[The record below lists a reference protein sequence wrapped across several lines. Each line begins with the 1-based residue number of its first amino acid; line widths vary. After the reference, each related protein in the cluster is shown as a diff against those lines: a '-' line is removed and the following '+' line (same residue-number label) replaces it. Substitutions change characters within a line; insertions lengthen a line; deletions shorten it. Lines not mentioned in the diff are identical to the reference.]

1 MASQIN
7 VAMKALQRS
16 LKSIDHRFFGGKTHA
31 VKRGS
36 VLAALAAIC
45 LALPATSLAADILS
59 ARSYV
64 APEHTQLIF
73 ELSESVNHHA
83 FSLPAPDRLV
93 IDLPRSD
100 TRVSMPDMTSSKVV
114 RRVRSGKRPNGATR
128 LVVDLKYSSPSNV
141 ALLQPTGE
149 YGHRLVVQVDHHVS
163 EVISHYDNARSDA
176 GARRAPQ
183 AEQGRDLVVAID
195 AGHGGDDAGALGKRG
210 TREKDIT
217 LKISQRVQRQ
227 VNAVPGL
234 KAVLTRDGD
243 YYVGLRERMK
253 KARKAGADIFISIHA
268 DAFRSSKVHGASV
281 YAVSDRAS
289 TSEAARWL
297 AKRQNASDLLGGVSL
312 KGTDNTL
319 ASLLLDL
326 QQSATLDSSLILA
339 DAVLRKMGK
348 LGKLHKS
355 GVEQAGFM
363 VLRSPDIPSVLV
375 ETAFISNPSDETR
388 LRSRKHQEAIASAV
402 TAGVKTY
409 LRRYA
414 PPNSRFAQLQ
424 DQFAGE

>member
-1 MASQIN
+1 
-7 VAMKALQRS
+7 MKVLQRS
-16 LKSIDHRFFGGKTHA
+16 LKSTDNRFFGGKTSA
-31 VKRGS
+31 FQRGS
-36 VLAALAAIC
+36 VLAAIAAIC
-45 LALPATSLAADILS
+45 LASPAVSFAADIIN

-64 APEHTQLIF
+64 APEHTQMIF
-73 ELSESVNHHA
+73 ELSESVGHNA

-93 IDLPRSD
+93 IDLPASD
-100 TRVSMPDMTSSKVV
+100 AKTSMPDMTASKVV
-114 RRVRSGKRPNGATR
+114 RRVRTGKRPNGATR
-128 LVVDLKYSSPSNV
+128 IVVDLKYSARSNV
-141 ALLQPTGE
+141 ALLQPTGN
-149 YGHRLVVQVDHHVS
+149 YGHRLVVQVDHNSGQVA
-163 EVISHYDNARSDA
+163 SHYRKAQDEVVDNRNL
-176 GARRAPQ
+176 RRAPQ

-195 AGHGGDDAGALGKRG
+195 AGHGGDDSGALGKRG

-217 LKISQRVQRQ
+217 LRISQRIQRQ
-227 VNAVPGL
+227 VNSVPGL
-234 KAVLTRDGD
+234 RGVLTRDGD
-243 YYVGLRERMK
+243 YYVGLRERMA
-253 KARKAGADIFISIHA
+253 KARSAGADIFVSVHA

-339 DAVLRKMGK
+339 DSVLRKMGK

-355 GVEQAGFM
+355 NVEQAGFM
-363 VLRSPDIPSVLV
+363 VLRSPDIPSILV
-375 ETAFISNPSDETR
+375 ETAFISNPGDETR
-388 LRSRKHQEAIASAV
+388 LRSRKHQDAIASAV
-402 TAGVKTY
+402 TAGVTTY

-414 PPNSRFAQLQ
+414 PPNSKFAQLQ
-424 DQFAGE
+424 NQLAGD